1 MSHNRRVGSIPTNQF
16 VGTAVKKSMKNLTTA
31 TFIIAYLMLI
41 CGCQQS
47 FKQVFTEASEID
59 KQLINYALPENGG
72 VVYVSQ
78 DTSDH
83 PASTLTN
90 GVASSEN
97 WDQGEGWESKF
108 DGEYEYGGYIEPG
121 EREQLAVFSRGGG
134 ATRQNEDANQIDYNS
149 RDLHGGGIQGT
160 ASSAVGWAVIQ
171 FAEEELVTRVIV
183 HTVDSEKYP
192 ASQYGISDFAVQYWT
207 PHANAWKHVDRIGK
221 KIGDQH
227 NSIRNNIQG
236 RVAVRFKPVRTS
248 KIRLLIR
255 LTNDTETYAKRRS
268 IGYVRGMLSRIRL
281 RSMRGTI
288 RLTEIEIYGLEK
300 KDEVASMASNQDD
313 PNEQLLD
320 EIFAVES
327 DVSEM
332 SSDPAAA
339 ASEAFPHAEMAAPV
353 SPQGHIEAVIHRY
366 ASAYTNRDLSA
377 LMATISSNYS
387 RDGEN
392 YEHLREKMVGV
403 FQKYTQID
411 FSLQRLRVQGETR
424 RATVDADYAVV
435 LTSVGSP
442 PLTLSGKLFFALIE
456 SKNRWQISRID
467 TQGQ

>member
-1 MSHNRRVGSIPTNQF
+1 
-16 VGTAVKKSMKNLTTA
+16 MKHLTTV
-31 TFIIAYLMLI
+31 TFISAYLSLI

-47 FKQVFTEASEID
+47 FKQVFVEESEID
-59 KQLINYALPENGG
+59 KQLVNYARPENGG
-72 VVYVSQ
+72 VVYVSK
-78 DTSDH
+78 DNPDH

-90 GVASSEN
+90 GIINSEG

-121 EREQLAVFSRGGG
+121 EREQLAIFSRGGNP
-134 ATRQNEDANQIDYNS
+134 TRQSEEPNRIDYNS
-149 RDLHGGGIQGT
+149 RDLYGGGIGGT

-183 HTVDSEKYP
+183 HTIDSEKYP

-207 PHANAWKHVDRIGK
+207 PHANGWKHVDRIGK

-227 NSIRNNIQG
+227 NSIRNNKEG
-236 RVAVRFKPVRTS
+236 RVVVRFKPVRTP

-268 IGYVRGMLSRIRL
+268 IGYTRGMLSRLRL

-300 KDEVASMASNQDD
+300 KDEVASRRPSQDD
-313 PNEQLLD
+313 ASEQMLD
-320 EIFAVES
+320 EIFALES
-327 DVSEM
+327 NAPTS
-332 SSDPAAA
+332 SSDSSALTTEEFAR
-339 ASEAFPHAEMAAPV
+339 AEIEIAP
-353 SPQGHIEAVIHRY
+353 SPQDPIEAVIQRY
-366 ASAYTNRDLSA
+366 ASAYTSRDLPT
-377 LMATISSNYS
+377 LMATISPNYS

-392 YEHLREKMVGV
+392 YKQLREKMMGV
-403 FQKYTQID
+403 FQRYAQID

-424 RATVDADYAVV
+424 TATVEADYEAI
-435 LTSVGSP
+435 LTSAGNSP
-442 PLTLSGKLFFALIE
+442 LMLSGKLSFALIK
-456 SKNRWQISRID
+456 SKNGWQILSIN
-467 TQGQ
+467 TQGR

>member
-1 MSHNRRVGSIPTNQF
+1 M
-16 VGTAVKKSMKNLTTA
+16 KKSMKHLTA
-31 TFIIAYLMLI
+31 VTFISAYLALI

-59 KQLINYALPENGG
+59 KQLVNYALPENGG
-72 VVYVSQ
+72 RVYVSQ
-78 DTSDH
+78 NNPDH

-90 GVASSEN
+90 GIASSEN
-97 WDQGEGWESKF
+97 WDKGEGWESKF

-134 ATRQNEDANQIDYNS
+134 ITRRNEDTNQIDYNS
-149 RDLHGGGIQGT
+149 GDLYGGGIQGT
-160 ASSAVGWAVIQ
+160 ASSAVGWVVIQ

-207 PHANAWKHVDRIGK
+207 PHANAWKHVDRIGR

-236 RVAVRFKPVRTS
+236 RVVVRFRPVRTS

-255 LTNDTETYAKRRS
+255 LTNDTETYKKRRS

-300 KDEVASMASNQDD
+300 KDEVASMTSSQDD
-313 PNEQLLD
+313 ANEQLLD
-320 EIFAVES
+320 EIFAVDS
-327 DVSEM
+327 GASVS
-332 SSDPAAA
+332 SSDSSASAA
-339 ASEAFPHAEMAAPV
+339 EDFPLAETGTLV
-353 SPQGHIEAVIHRY
+353 NPQGSIEAVIHRY

-377 LMATISSNYS
+377 LMATISPNYS

-392 YEHLREKMVGV
+392 YEQLREKMAGV
-403 FQKYTQID
+403 FRRYTQLD
-411 FSLQRLRVQGETR
+411 FSVQRLRVQGETR
-424 RATVDADYAVV
+424 TATVDADYTAV
-435 LTSVGSP
+435 LTSAGSA

-456 SKNRWQISRID
+456 SKNGWQISRIN

>member
-1 MSHNRRVGSIPTNQF
+1 M
-16 VGTAVKKSMKNLTTA
+16 KKSMKHLTVV
-31 TFIIAYLMLI
+31 TFISAYLSLI

-59 KQLINYALPENGG
+59 KQLVNYALPENGG
-72 VVYVSQ
+72 KVYVSQ
-78 DTSDH
+78 NNPDH

-90 GVASSEN
+90 GIVSSEN
-97 WDQGEGWESKF
+97 WDKGEGWESKF

-134 ATRQNEDANQIDYNS
+134 AARRNEDTNQIDYNS
-149 RDLHGGGIQGT
+149 GDLYGGGIQGT

-183 HTVDSEKYP
+183 HTVNSEKYP

-207 PHANAWKHVDRIGK
+207 PHANAWKHVERIGR

-236 RVAVRFKPVRTS
+236 RVVVRFKPVRTS

-255 LTNDTETYAKRRS
+255 LTNDTETYSKRRS

-300 KDEVASMASNQDD
+300 KGEVASMTSSQDD
-313 PNEQLLD
+313 ANEQLLD
-320 EIFAVES
+320 EIFAVDS
-327 DVSEM
+327 GAPVS
-332 SSDPAAA
+332 SSDAA
-339 ASEAFPHAEMAAPV
+339 ASAAEEFPYAEIGAPT
-353 SPQGHIEAVIHRY
+353 SPQGHIEAVIYRY

-377 LMATISSNYS
+377 LMATISPNYS

-392 YEHLREKMVGV
+392 YEQLREKMEAV
-403 FQKYTQID
+403 FRRYTQLD
-411 FSLQRLRVQGETR
+411 FSVQRLRVQGKTR
-424 RATVDADYAVV
+424 TATVDADYTAV
-435 LTSVGSP
+435 LTAPRSA
-442 PLTLSGKLFFALIE
+442 PLTLSGKLFFALIK
-456 SKNRWQISRID
+456 SKNGWQISRIN